1 MCLEKLNEIGITIHS
16 LSCDGA
22 VVNIQTL
29 KRLDCNLCMENLDSF
44 KSSFKHPVTGTD
56 VAVFLDPCHML
67 KLARNTLSDK
77 RIITSEVGDVKWEY
91 IVKLNRLQEQ
101 EHLKIRNKLS
111 GAHVYYWNKKQN
123 VKLAVQ
129 TLSSSV
135 ADALEYLLKM
145 KHPDFQGCEATIKF
159 IRILDQLF
167 DILNTRNLFGKGFK
181 EPLKIKNIWMI
192 HLNMPSDT

>member
-1 MCLEKLNEIGITIHS
+1 M
-16 LSCDGA
+16 
-22 VVNIQTL
+22 
-29 KRLDCNLCMENLDSF
+29 
-44 KSSFKHPVTGTD
+44 
-56 VAVFLDPCHML
+56 
-67 KLARNTLSDK
+67 
-77 RIITSEVGDVKWEY
+77 
-91 IVKLNRLQEQ
+91 
-101 EHLKIRNKLS
+101 KIRNKLS

-167 DILNTRNLFGKGFK
+167 DILNTRNIFGKGFK
-181 EPLKIKNIWMI
+181 EPLKIKNKK
-192 HLNMPSDT
+192 HLDDTFEHAIRYLTSLSVNGTAIMLHRRKTFVLGFAMCIKSAQLLMTKLLEIYITL